1 VEAARAIYAYRFPLN
16 VRELS
21 NWLSAA
27 LALAGAAPIRPEH
40 LPDPVD
46 LGESDDEP
54 EPTIKRVLTPEQERH
69 RDEISDLLR
78 THQGNVSAVAR
89 ATGKARNQVQ
99 RWLRRYGLDPDEF
112 R

>member
-1 VEAARAIYAYRFPLN
+1 
-16 VRELS
+16 LS
-21 NWLSAA
+21 GS
-27 LALAGAAPIRPEH
+27 APIRPDH

-46 LGESDDEP
+46 LGEDDEDA
-54 EPTIKRVLTPEQERH
+54 EPVVKKILTPEQERH
-69 RDEISDLLR
+69 RDEIDGLLR

-99 RWLRRYGLDPDEF
+99 RWLRRYGLDPDEY